1 MDHVIVSN
9 IENERCN
16 ESYIDDIVACWAD
29 IWRLETIGALGILEV
44 SWYLAGQTVDSKNTI
59 SSKLKKKNLVRTKY
73 FSYPYVETYHFFT
86 RKNGSD
92 CSGPL
97 ISMDYISRTR
107 SKFYEV
113 LTPFERAQKD
123 LSIDVWLSIF
133 FYSTCDVI
141 FVRITDDRQSRSA
154 PFVFSCHKYNMLEVR
169 RNKYVMRKNLKLSP

>member
-1 MDHVIVSN
+1 M
-9 IENERCN
+9 
-16 ESYIDDIVACWAD
+16 
-29 IWRLETIGALGILEV
+29 
-44 SWYLAGQTVDSKNTI
+44 DSKNTI

-73 FSYPYVETYHFFT
+73 FLYPYVETYHFFT

-154 PFVFSCHKYNMLEVR
+154 PFVFSRHIYFLATVPTYPATVTHVAFCYR
-169 RNKYVMRKNLKLSP
+169 T